1 MSTPVQQE
9 LNFLSNGLLQRF
21 LAIPASAANQMCG
34 PTVSPK
40 EIYIFI
46 ASSYNNTFLKKR
58 KFNEIDIDP
67 KKYFVKLHNFEL
79 NFFVFKYLMYF
90 RCVDVGNIYWWS
102 YAI

>member
-67 KKYFVKLHNFEL
+67 KKYFVKLHKFEL
-79 NFFVFKYLMYF
+79 IILLFL
-90 RCVDVGNIYWWS
+90 NI
-102 YAI
+102 